1 VYFRHQPRVALVA
14 LASARGLPSQ
24 AALGLSW
31 FKLAAVL
38 VLVRLWMFSADRHAT
53 VTVVVLLFT
62 AGAAVRAEAA
72 CS

>member
-1 VYFRHQPRVALVA
+1 
-14 LASARGLPSQ
+14 
-24 AALGLSW
+24 
-31 FKLAAVL
+31 
-38 VLVRLWMFSADRHAT
+38 MFSADRHAT